1 MLRLPAYCQR
11 IFCSCF
17 ACSCRF
23 GAVAWKWKYFSLKRH
38 MSRHGTTRS
47 GDIVWH
53 WYGARNCCDIINVYV
68 LEIYLCLIRINF
80 NSGKS
85 SVFEDGLIAS
95 EKSSHKL
102 WNERKE
108 MPLVSCCAGHAI
120 FILRTFV
127 RHGCDLWCGIFC
139 TAMIST
145 IHTHS
150 FRNYDVLYT
159 VVYGSVHCRWA
170 SVRHVKRW
178 MCEHKLCI

>member
-11 IFCSCF
+11 IFCACF

-85 SVFEDGLIAS
+85 SVFEDGLIWKIITQIVEWAKRNATCVLLCRACDFHS
-95 EKSSHKL
+95 AHFRSAWLRFVMWNILHGDDINDTHTLIPQLRCTLHSSL
-102 WNERKE
+102 WKRSLQMGERKARE
-108 MPLVSCCAGHAI
+108 
-120 FILRTFV
+120 
-127 RHGCDLWCGIFC
+127 
-139 TAMIST
+139 
-145 IHTHS
+145 
-150 FRNYDVLYT
+150 T
-159 VVYGSVHCRWA
+159 VNVWT
-170 SVRHVKRW
+170 
-178 MCEHKLCI
+178 